1 MALCIPGAAIDD
13 DAARGL
19 GHATGTTAPPP
30 PGFRLLLGSRPL
42 LIFALCC
49 AMFHLA
55 NAAMLPLAGQKLPL
69 IDPGLAT
76 SLMSVC
82 IVAAQLVMVPMAM
95 LVGARADRWGRKPLF
110 LAAIAILPLRG
121 VLYTLSN
128 DPYWLVA
135 VQLLDGVGAGL
146 FGALFPLVV
155 ADLTRG
161 AGQFNLTQGA
171 ITTAQ
176 GVGAS
181 ASTALA
187 GLIVVDAGYSAAF
200 LALAAV
206 AAVAQLLFWSAMP
219 ETLRRPAPAPLPAT
233 ARTRR

>member
-1 MALCIPGAAIDD
+1 MVALRIPGAAIDD

-19 GHATGTTAPPP
+19 GHAAGTAAPPP
-30 PGFRLLLGSRPL
+30 SGFRLLLGSRPL

-55 NAAMLPLAGQKLPL
+55 NAAMLPLAGQKLAL
-69 IDPGLAT
+69 IDPG
-76 SLMSVC
+76 
-82 IVAAQLVMVPMAM
+82 
-95 LVGARADRWGRKPLF
+95 

-121 VLYTLSN
+121 VLYALSH
-128 DPYWLVA
+128 DPCWLVA

-155 ADLTRG
+155 ADLTRD
-161 AGQFNLTQGA
+161 AGHFNLAQGA

-181 ASTALA
+181 ASPAIA

-206 AAVAQLLFWSAMP
+206 AAVALLLFWSAMP

-233 ARTRR
+233 ART

>member
-161 AGQFNLTQGA
+161 AGHFNLTQGA

-181 ASTALA
+181 ASPAIA

-206 AAVAQLLFWSAMP
+206 AAVALLLFWSLMP
-219 ETLRRPAPAPLPAT
+219 ETLAGAEAAPAAVPAPG
-233 ARTRR
+233 RT